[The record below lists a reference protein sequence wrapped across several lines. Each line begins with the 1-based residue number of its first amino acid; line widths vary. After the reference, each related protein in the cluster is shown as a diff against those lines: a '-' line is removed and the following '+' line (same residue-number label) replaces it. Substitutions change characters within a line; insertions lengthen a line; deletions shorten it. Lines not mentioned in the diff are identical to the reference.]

1 MFRNRLSRL
10 SSMLLCLLS
19 FGRTLYGD
27 TFKVLNTADSG
38 PGSLRQAMLDADAHT
53 GPDLIV
59 FNIPA
64 TDPHYDATIGVWS
77 IRPVEQLPVLYHP
90 ATIIDGN
97 SQALFIGR
105 DTNPFGPEIEIDG
118 SLSPY
123 RTSGIRIQTDGVEV
137 LSLTIN
143 RFKEGSGI
151 SFDKSNGG
159 RVAGCYV
166 GVDPTGMK
174 AASNGYGISLY
185 KSSHINLQPDHG
197 IPNIVSGNPVAG
209 ITITDSSYHNEV
221 SGNIVGLN
229 RTASDTIGNSY
240 YGGYGGVRIST
251 RSDSNTIVNNLIGGN
266 KRVGVYLFSASDNL
280 IADNYIGTDRK
291 WMRKFPNVSG
301 GISIKSDAADLPL
314 TRSTGNRIVNNYI
327 GNHSYYGIAIENQ
340 ASYYN
345 TISANIISNNGNL
358 GILLSDGANRAV
370 EAPIITSIS
379 TDRISGNSRPRCRI
393 EIFNDKA
400 REGRLYLGSTQTDIN
415 GVFSLATTGFP
426 PLPYV
431 TATATDPDG
440 NTSWFSQPLA
450 TGVQTESHESLGMI
464 SQLEQNYPNPFNA
477 GATIGFTLAKRGRT
491 RISLF
496 DIQGRCI
503 GMILDEE
510 LPPGERSFH
519 IDASELPSGV
529 YFYRLEQAGLVLSRK
544 FMVLK

>member
-1 MFRNRLSRL
+1 MF
-10 SSMLLCLLS
+10 LCFLC
-19 FGRTLYGD
+19 FGRSLYGD
-27 TFKVLNTADSG
+27 TFKVIHTADSG
-38 PGSLRQAMLDADAHT
+38 PGSLRQAMIDAEAHI
-53 GPDLIV
+53 GSDLII

-64 TDPHYDATIGVWS
+64 SDPHYDATIGVWS
-77 IRPVEQLPVLYHP
+77 IRPVAQLPVLYGQ
-90 ATIIDGN
+90 AIIIDGN

-118 SLSPY
+118 SLSDY
-123 RTSGIRIQTDGVEV
+123 RNSGIRIQADGVEV

-151 SFDKSNGG
+151 SFDESNGG

-174 AASNGYGISLY
+174 AASNGYGISIY
-185 KSSHINLQPDHG
+185 KSSHISIQPDHG

-240 YGGYGGVRIST
+240 YGSYGGVRIST
-251 RSDSNTIVNNLIGGN
+251 RSDSNSVINNIIGGN
-266 KRVGVYLFSASDNL
+266 KWDGVYLFSASDNL
-280 IADNYIGTDRK
+280 IADNCIGTDRE
-291 WMRKFPNVSG
+291 WTTKFPNLGG
-301 GISIKSDAADLPL
+301 GIAIRSDAADLPL
-314 TRSTGNRIVNNYI
+314 TRSTGNRILNNII
-327 GNHSYYGIAIENQ
+327 GNHSYYGITIENQ

-358 GILLSDGANRAV
+358 GIRLSDGANQAV
-370 EAPIITSIS
+370 EAPTITSIS
-379 TDRISGNSRPRCRI
+379 ANSISGNSKPRCRI
-393 EIFNDKA
+393 EIFNDHA

-415 GVFSLATTGFP
+415 GVFSLATAGFP

-431 TATATDPDG
+431 SATATDPLG

-450 TGVQTESHESLGMI
+450 TGVQAESHEPVGMI
-464 SQLEQNYPNPFNA
+464 FRLEQNYPNPFNA
-477 GATIGFTLAKRGRT
+477 GTTIGFTLGKQGRT
-491 RISLF
+491 NISLF

-503 GMILDEE
+503 GVILDEE
-510 LPPGERSFH
+510 LPPGEHSLH
-519 IDASELPSGV
+519 LNAGELPSGV
-529 YFYRLEQAGLVLSRK
+529 YFYKLEQAGLAWSQKLI
-544 FMVLK
+544 VLK